1 MAQLRQQCD
10 ADALSYKSQVAAL
23 QGDLSAL
30 KSKHFAL
37 EQTAQQSDAELAEL
51 RTRLFGASS
60 ELAEAK
66 NALAEL
72 KARTKSILEEQA
84 RLQALCGRGRGVRR
98 RKDDQIADLQE
109 HERSLQEVVKKMKAA
124 AEKAAL
130 EKAALAAELQ
140 TATARA
146 EAAER
151 KAAEARSL

>member
-60 ELAEAK
+60 ELAEAEG
-66 NALAEL
+66 ADQVDSGGAG
-72 KARTKSILEEQA
+72 ASA
-84 RLQALCGRGRGVRR
+84 GAVRAWAWR
-98 RKDDQIADLQE
+98 
-109 HERSLQEVVKKMKAA
+109 
-124 AEKAAL
+124 
-130 EKAALAAELQ
+130 
-140 TATARA
+140 
-146 EAAER
+146 EA
-151 KAAEARSL
+151 

>member
-109 HERSLQEVVKKMKAA
+109 HERSLQEVV
-124 AEKAAL
+124 
-130 EKAALAAELQ
+130 
-140 TATARA
+140 
-146 EAAER
+146 
-151 KAAEARSL
+151 